1 MWALRIDAGPGYR
14 VYYALSGRRV
24 VLLLCGGNKS
34 SQDADMAR
42 AVDFWRA
49 GNGERMM
56 RSRPHDN
63 AMAEFYRNDPRFALE
78 VVNGILED
86 GDQAELLIVLRQMA
100 QAFGGVQAVAEQ
112 AHLNP
117 TQLYRTL
124 SPKGNPA
131 LNSLLA
137 ILKAMGLRLA
147 VQPLATPLAVNFN
160 GNPLILQGRMRD
172 VQNKES

>member
-1 MWALRIDAGPGYR
+1 MM
-14 VYYALSGRRV
+14 
-24 VLLLCGGNKS
+24 KS
-34 SQDADMAR
+34 KPND
-42 AVDFWRA
+42 
-49 GNGERMM
+49 E
-56 RSRPHDN
+56 
-63 AMAEFYRNDPRFALE
+63 AMAELYRDDPGLALE
-78 VVNGILED
+78 VINSILED

-131 LNSLLA
+131 LSSLSA

-147 VQPLATPLAVNFN
+147 VQPLAT
-160 GNPLILQGRMRD
+160 
-172 VQNKES
+172 

>member
-1 MWALRIDAGPGYR
+1 MT
-14 VYYALSGRRV
+14 
-24 VLLLCGGNKS
+24 KS
-34 SQDADMAR
+34 KPND
-42 AVDFWRA
+42 V
-49 GNGERMM
+49 
-56 RSRPHDN
+56 
-63 AMAEFYRNDPRFALE
+63 AMAELYRDEPSLTLE
-78 VVNGILED
+78 VINGILED

-131 LNSLLA
+131 LSSLSA

-147 VQPLATPLAVNFN
+147 VQPLAAPMDA
-160 GNPLILQGRMRD
+160 
-172 VQNKES
+172 